1 MMSLELEGSL
11 SKWLISKIV
20 ALIKKKY
27 MTIEFVYLF
36 LIIQYLINVHEI

>member
-11 SKWLISKIV
+11 SKRLIRKIV
-20 ALIKKKY
+20 ALIKEKY